1 MSLPSHRPTHAALLV
16 TVLCAV
22 FPACRGQ
29 AAWTARTPPSS
40 ADPFEA
46 LRSGEVFTLSEM
58 SDRVGQHAPPP
69 PAAPPPP
76 PPSSAERPP
85 FGQLQHRL
93 PLRQLMARW
102 ACCRL
107 SEDLVTWR
115 DQCSPPERP
124 AHGGW
129 LTLQPGCACCNST
142 DSAADQLLECICH
155 GANITAV
162 PQTLPGAVSLM

>member
-1 MSLPSHRPTHAALLV
+1 
-16 TVLCAV
+16 
-22 FPACRGQ
+22 
-29 AAWTARTPPSS
+29 
-40 ADPFEA
+40 
-46 LRSGEVFTLSEM
+46 
-58 SDRVGQHAPPP
+58 
-69 PAAPPPP
+69 
-76 PPSSAERPP
+76 
-85 FGQLQHRL
+85 
-93 PLRQLMARW
+93 MARW

-162 PQTLPGAVSLM
+162 PQTLPGAVSLITLTMTNIVEVDRDDFLRYAAHLQDIVLSKNEQLRRIRADAFRNLPQLLSL